1 MKKELI
7 QMSKSVMNAEMILDL
22 PEIGKAEDHTAER
35 PLLLGYYDYT
45 VILTYLGMLSA
56 FMGIL
61 MSVNGNF
68 KAALICLMFTGFCDM
83 FDGAVAATKTRT
95 KSEKRFGIQ
104 IDSLSD
110 LISFGVLPGVFVYM
124 FAGKTV
130 FSGMIAAVYTLFAL
144 IRLSYFNV
152 REEERQEQSDARRS
166 EYLGVPVTT
175 VALVL
180 PILYLL
186 FSAGIIKNTALL
198 PAMLM
203 LLGIC
208 FITTVKVKK
217 PHTVG
222 KIMMILLGI
231 AEAAGVFFL

>member
-1 MKKELI
+1 MN
-7 QMSKSVMNAEMILDL
+7 KSIFNAEMALDMS
-22 PEIGKAEDHTAER
+22 EIGSDEHNER
-35 PLLLGYYDYT
+35 ECPLLLGYYDYT

-61 MSVNGNF
+61 MSVNSNF
-68 KAALICLMFTGFCDM
+68 KTALICLMFTGFCDM
-83 FDGAVAATKTRT
+83 FDGAVASTKTRT

-152 REEERQEQSDARRS
+152 REEERQSKTDERRS

-180 PILYLL
+180 PVLYLL
-186 FSAGIIKNTALL
+186 FLAGIIKNIVLL

-208 FITTVKVKK
+208 FITTIKVKK
-217 PHTVG
+217 PHTIG
-222 KIMMILLGI
+222 KIMMIAHSFEKPSLSGK
-231 AEAAGVFFL
+231 